1 MTTMNSI
8 FKKIPELQLENER
21 EKLRKSWQ
29 QLEIREREFRESEEF
44 GRIHMLMIERIFPN
58 PGQPRRKFDND
69 AIIRL
74 ADSIRRYGILQPLT
88 VRRIESKGVY
98 SELFEIVAGERR
110 LRAAKLL
117 GLLEVPC
124 IILKVDSK
132 KSAELAI
139 IENIQRENLNIFEQ
153 ASAIATLID
162 MYGLTQEE
170 VARQLS
176 TSQSFVA
183 NKLRILRLT
192 VPEREK
198 ILKYSLTE
206 RHARAL
212 LRISS
217 PDERLRIID
226 YINTHSLNVATTE
239 AYIDRFLSEN
249 ESARKPR
256 SPRKIVL
263 KDIRIFYNSVDRAIS
278 AIKQAGIKVE
288 SERVDEEDATV
299 LTIRVPNVR

>member
-1 MTTMNSI
+1 MNSI
-8 FKKIPELQLENER
+8 FKKIPEIQLESER
-21 EKLRKSWQ
+21 EKLRKSWL
-29 QLEIREREFRESEEF
+29 QLEEREREFREAEEF
-44 GRIHMLMIERIFPN
+44 GRIHMLITERIFPN
-58 PGQPRRKFDND
+58 PNQPRRKFDD
-69 AIIRL
+69 EAIIRL

-88 VRRIESKGVY
+88 VRRVEGEGAY
-98 SELFEIVAGERR
+98 SSLFEIVAGERR

-117 GLLEVPC
+117 GMREVPC

-139 IENIQRENLNIFEQ
+139 IENIQRENLNLFEQ
-153 ASAIATLID
+153 ASAIAALID
-162 MYGLTQEE
+162 TYGLTQEE

-176 TSQSFVA
+176 ASQSFVA

-192 VPEREK
+192 TPEREK
-198 ILKYSLTE
+198 ILKYGLTE

-217 PDERLRIID
+217 AEDRLRIIE
-226 YINTHSLNVATTE
+226 YISAHSLNVAATE
-239 AYIDRFLSEN
+239 AYIDHFLAEN
-249 ESARKPR
+249 VSARKPR

-278 AIKQAGIKVE
+278 VIKQAGIKVE
-288 SERVDEEDATV
+288 SERIDEENATV
-299 LTIRVPNVR
+299 LKIRVPNVR

>member
-1 MTTMNSI
+1 MNTMNSI
-8 FKKIPELQLENER
+8 FKKIPEIQLENER
-21 EKLRKSWQ
+21 EKLRKSWL
-29 QLEIREREFRESEEF
+29 QLEEREREFREAEEF
-44 GRIHMLMIERIFPN
+44 GRIHMLITERIFPN
-58 PGQPRRKFDND
+58 PNQPRRKFDDD

-88 VRRIESKGVY
+88 VRRIESEGAY
-98 SELFEIVAGERR
+98 SSLFEIVAGERR

-117 GLLEVPC
+117 GMREVPC

-139 IENIQRENLNIFEQ
+139 IENIQRENLNLFEE
-153 ASAIATLID
+153 ASAIAALID

-176 TSQSFVA
+176 ASQSFVA

-192 VPEREK
+192 SPEREK
-198 ILKYSLTE
+198 ILKYGLTE

-212 LRISS
+212 LRLSTAE
-217 PDERLRIID
+217 DRLNIIEH
-226 YINTHSLNVATTE
+226 INAHNLNVAATE
-239 AYIDRFLSEN
+239 SYIDRFLAEN
-249 ESARKPR
+249 KSARKPR

-278 AIKQAGIKVE
+278 VIKQAGIKVE
-288 SERVDEEDATV
+288 SERIDEDDATV
-299 LTIRVPNVR
+299 LTIRVPNAH

>member
-1 MTTMNSI
+1 MNTLNSI
-8 FKKIPELQLENER
+8 FKKIPEMQLENER
-21 EKLRKSWQ
+21 EKLHRSWQ
-29 QLEIREREFRESEEF
+29 QLELREREFSEAEEF
-44 GRIHMLMIERIFPN
+44 GRIHMLNTEHIFPN
-58 PGQPRRKFDND
+58 PSQPRRQFEDD

-88 VRRIESKGVY
+88 VRRIDGGGTY
-98 SELFEIVAGERR
+98 NALFELVAGERR

-117 GLLEVPC
+117 GFREVPC

-139 IENIQRENLNIFEQ
+139 IENIQRENLNLFEY
-153 ASAIATLID
+153 ASAIASLID

-176 TSQSFVA
+176 TSQSSVA

-192 VPEREK
+192 SPEREK
-198 ILKYSLTE
+198 ILRYGLTE

-217 PDERLRIID
+217 AEERLRVIE
-226 YINTHSLNVATTE
+226 YINTHNLNVATTE
-239 AYIDRFLSEN
+239 SYIDRFLAEN

-256 SPRKIVL
+256 SSRKIVL

-278 AIKQAGIKVE
+278 VIKQAGIKVE
-288 SERVDEEDATV
+288 SERVDAGDSTV
-299 LTIRVPNVR
+299 LTIRVPNAR

>member
-1 MTTMNSI
+1 MNTMNSI
-8 FKKIPELQLENER
+8 FKKIPEIQLENER
-21 EKLRKSWQ
+21 EKLRKSWSA
-29 QLEIREREFRESEEF
+29 LEDRERQFKEAEEF
-44 GRIHMLMIERIFPN
+44 GRIHMLMTERIFPN
-58 PGQPRRKFDND
+58 PSQPRRKFDD
-69 AIIRL
+69 DTIIRL

-88 VRRIESKGVY
+88 VRRIESEGAY

-117 GLLEVPC
+117 GLREVPC
-124 IILKVDSK
+124 IILKIDSK

-139 IENIQRENLNIFEQ
+139 IENIQREDLNLFEQ
-153 ASAIATLID
+153 ASAIASLID
-162 MYGLTQEE
+162 MYGLTQDE

-176 TSQSFVA
+176 ASQSFVA

-198 ILKYSLTE
+198 ILKYGLTE
-206 RHARAL
+206 RHARSL

-217 PDERLRIID
+217 ADDRLRIIE
-226 YINTHSLNVATTE
+226 YISAHSLNVAATE
-239 AYIDRFLSEN
+239 AYIDRFLAEN
-249 ESARKPR
+249 ITARKLR

-278 AIKQAGIKVE
+278 VIKQAGIKVE
-288 SERVDEEDATV
+288 SERIDEEGATV
-299 LTIRVPNVR
+299 LKIRIPNVK

>member
-1 MTTMNSI
+1 MGTINSI
-8 FKKIPELQLENER
+8 FKKIPEIQLENER
-21 EKLRKSWQ
+21 EKLRRSWQ
-29 QLEIREREFRESEEF
+29 QLEAREREFGETEEF
-44 GRIHMLMIERIFPN
+44 GRIHMISVDRIFPN
-58 PGQPRRKFDND
+58 PNQPRRKFEDE

-88 VRRIESKGVY
+88 VRRIEEKGTFNA
-98 SELFEIVAGERR
+98 LFEIVAGERR

-117 GLLEVPC
+117 ALSEVPC

-139 IENIQRENLNIFEQ
+139 IENIQREDLNLFEQ

-170 VARQLS
+170 VARQMS
-176 TSQSFVA
+176 TSQSFIA

-192 VPEREK
+192 LPEREK
-198 ILKYSLTE
+198 ILKYALTE

-217 PDERLRIID
+217 PDDRLRAIE
-226 YINTHSLNVATTE
+226 YINLHNLNVAATE
-239 AYIDRFLSEN
+239 SYIDRFLSEN
-249 ESARKPR
+249 EAARKPR
-256 SPRKIVL
+256 SPRKIIL
-263 KDIRIFYNSVDRAIS
+263 KDIRIFYNSVERAIS
-278 AIKQAGIKVE
+278 AVKQAGVKVE
-288 SERVDEEDATV
+288 SERIDDVEATI
-299 LTIRVPNVR
+299 LTIRIPNAR